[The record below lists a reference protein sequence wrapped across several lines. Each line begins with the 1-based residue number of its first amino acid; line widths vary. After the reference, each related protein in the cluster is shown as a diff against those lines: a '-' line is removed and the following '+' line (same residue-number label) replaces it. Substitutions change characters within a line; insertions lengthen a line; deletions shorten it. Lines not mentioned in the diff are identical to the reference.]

1 MTAIVRTVKDSGKY
15 LADRYR
21 ISHCKVKVDS
31 LNFEESGQNFGSMSK
46 FWEEIEKIA
55 DWENNSQLF
64 RLQLILEN
72 RSKTYLNLFGVED
85 RMS

>member
-21 ISHCKVKVDS
+21 ISQVQVDS
-31 LNFEESGQNFGSMSK
+31 LNFEESGQNFDSMSK
-46 FWEEIEKIA
+46 FWEEIEKKKQNWRI
-55 DWENNSQLF
+55 NSQLF

-72 RSKTYLNLFGVED
+72 RSKTCLNLFGVED